1 MEENENIENN
11 DQPQAGGDN
20 EQAPQS
26 AHAPD
31 RDQFVGKK
39 TTAGICGILLGTL
52 GIHRFILGDTKGG
65 IIRIV
70 ISVVTCGL
78 GGLIGLIE
86 GIMYLTKS
94 DDDFYQLYG
103 VEKKGWF

>member
-11 DQPQAGGDN
+11 DQPQS
-20 EQAPQS
+20 AP
-26 AHAPD
+26 APD

-39 TTAGICGILLGTL
+39 MAAGICGILLGGL
-52 GIHRFILGDTKGG
+52 GIHKFILGLTTPAVIMLLVTIIGG
-65 IIRIV
+65 IL
-70 ISVVTCGL
+70 TCGL
-78 GGLIGLIE
+78 GAIPMGIIGLIE